1 MSVGSNSDAGDAIC
15 RSAPSGPTFGLVVR
29 NGLMCRF
36 ARGWLSDLKATTYGE
51 MSDRDGR
58 DAGDATCRSAPSG
71 PTPIIRGSDNPLVS
85 DQSCFEWMK
94 R

>member
-1 MSVGSNSDAGDAIC
+1 VVG
-15 RSAPSGPTFGLVVR
+15 R

-36 ARGWLSDLKATTYGE
+36 ARGWLSYLKATTYGE
-51 MSDRDGR
+51 MSDLKASTYGEVSDRDGR
-58 DAGDATCRSAPSG
+58 DAGDAICRSAPSG

-85 DQSCFEWMK
+85 DHSCFEWMK